1 MADEK
6 FSNKG
11 EGVSN
16 RGGNGIGLPQGLGA
30 SGLGWVVVAF
40 IGPAGLDVS
49 QLAARTLLGPSLR
62 SAALASIDP
71 KKATKG
77 RARKSGGTKKKA
89 GKNKV

>member
-1 MADEK
+1 MPDEEK

-16 RGGNGIGLPQGLGA
+16 RGGNGFGLPQGLGS

-62 SAALASIDP
+62 SAALAKIDA
-71 KKATKG
+71 KKSTTR
-77 RARKSGGTKKKA
+77 RARKSGGAKKKA
-89 GKNKV
+89 GKKT